1 MILDKKQIWGI
12 LFLFKFKMDHKV
24 AKIADNIHNT
34 FGPETAN
41 IQWSGGSRSF
51 SNKMRALKMRTIVTS
66 HHNLTMTNWEQ
77 SLKLIFLQLHE
88 KLPKKNVDHYMVIG
102 HLKQIGKVKKLNKW
116 MPHELTK
123 NWKNHHFEAF
133 SYSTQER
140 TISQL
145 DCNVWWKVDFIQL
158 MMTSSVVGLRRSPK
172 ALSQSQT
179 LTKKKERSWS
189 LFGGLLP
196 MWSTTAFWIPAK
208 PLHLRSMLSELI
220 RCPQNYNV
228 CSQHWSTIW
237 PQFFSTTMPNCTW
250 HNKCFKSWMHWAVK
264 FCLICHIHLISCQWT
279 TTSSSILTTF
289 CRESASTSRRRQKIL
304 SMSSWTP
311 IAWIFMLQE

>member
-1 MILDKKQIWGI
+1 MSWPKIEKIIILKHC
-12 LFLFKFKMDHKV
+12 LLLLY
-24 AKIADNIHNT
+24 T
-34 FGPETAN
+34 
-41 IQWSGGSRSF
+41 
-51 SNKMRALKMRTIVTS
+51 
-66 HHNLTMTNWEQ
+66 
-77 SLKLIFLQLHE
+77 
-88 KLPKKNVDHYMVIG
+88 
-102 HLKQIGKVKKLNKW
+102 
-116 MPHELTK
+116 TK
-123 NWKNHHFEAF
+123 NHFSIGLWRVMKSGFYTTTDDNQLSGWTEKKPQ
-133 SYSTQER
+133 ST
-140 TISQL
+140 
-145 DCNVWWKVDFIQL
+145 F
-158 MMTSSVVGLRRSPK
+158 PK
-172 ALSQSQT
+172 PNLNQ
-179 LTKKKERSWS
+179 KKKERSWL

-237 PQFFSTTMPNCTW
+237 PQFFPTTMPNCTW

-264 FCLICHIHLISCQWT
+264 FCLICHIHLISCQQT

-311 IAWIFMLQE
+311 KAWIFMLQE